1 MARANKIQLEKLKE
15 VKQVVID
22 VMSSMDLWSEEELSE
37 LQQIK
42 LGVLRKN
49 ATQRHGVTRW
59 KKGITNPTKPSEVE
73 VIDLHPELLT
83 DDWIAYAAW
92 VMHHEYVHA
101 LGFLAHDA
109 LFKKLENNW
118 PSKKSKQKGKKF
130 TEYLRRKNAKW
141 LLKCESCQKEYPRQK
156 PGKKR
161 FMCRICK
168 SILVDI
174 PIKST

>member
-1 MARANKIQLEKLKE
+1 MARANKIQLEKLNE
-15 VKQVVID
+15 VKQVVVD
-22 VMSSMDLWSEEELSE
+22 VMSAMDLWSEEELSE

-118 PSKKSKQKGKKF
+118 PSKKSKQKGKQF

>member
-59 KKGITNPTKPSEVE
+59 KKR
-73 VIDLHPELLT
+73 
-83 DDWIAYAAW
+83 
-92 VMHHEYVHA
+92 
-101 LGFLAHDA
+101 
-109 LFKKLENNW
+109 NN
-118 PSKKSKQKGKKF
+118 KSNK
-130 TEYLRRKNAKW
+130 T
-141 LLKCESCQKEYPRQK
+141 
-156 PGKKR
+156 
-161 FMCRICK
+161 I
-168 SILVDI
+168 
-174 PIKST
+174 

>member
-15 VKQVVID
+15 VKQVVVD

-73 VIDLHPELLT
+73 VMT
-83 DDWIAYAAW
+83 
-92 VMHHEYVHA
+92 
-101 LGFLAHDA
+101 F
-109 LFKKLENNW
+109 
-118 PSKKSKQKGKKF
+118 
-130 TEYLRRKNAKW
+130 
-141 LLKCESCQKEYPRQK
+141 
-156 PGKKR
+156 
-161 FMCRICK
+161 
-168 SILVDI
+168 ILNY
-174 PIKST
+174 